1 MNQVELCARYYGE
14 GETILIRQYPN
25 GQYYVQ
31 YCYDDQDNT
40 VYATASGFDTFEQAE
55 AALYTHRPQAKKD
68 PIAAQDLAYRQAA
81 EYWSGDEH
89 LVIFREPNGTFCNQY
104 GFISG
109 RVTPTTGSFAKLEE
123 AEKQLYAD
131 RPLAQKVQAREKP
144 PAHAPADRDEAEH
157 RYQVV
162 VYHHLENGMDEKL
175 EYATPEEAEQ
185 AARGYLDGTMEAD
198 GFAYE
203 GAAVYDLLEKK
214 WLRVIGDFPTL
225 ELPAAKEGTEPKPP
239 AAPMP
244 TQEGTEKAAEYL
256 FDQERIVVFQSPS
269 GKFYNHYGY
278 DVQSRFSNVIAGG
291 FDTFEEAEKAL
302 YSHRHKAERVLKP
315 AERANTVGTAEKG
328 AESSADGHD
337 QGGKEPTLAPPQP
350 QRRAQGFPLCPPS

>member
-1 MNQVELCARYYGE
+1 MDTGNGNSDL
-14 GETILIRQYPN
+14 ETILIRQYPN

-55 AALYTHRPQAKKD
+55 AALYTIGPSKKRPHRRPGPRVPA
-68 PIAAQDLAYRQAA
+68 AA

-131 RPLAQKVQAREKP
+131 RRLAQKVQAREKP
-144 PAHAPADRDEAEH
+144 PAHAPVDRDEAER

-162 VYHHLENGMDEKL
+162 VYHHLENGMDEKT
-175 EYATPEEAEQ
+175 EYATLEEAEQ

-198 GFAYE
+198 GFAYARLSTICWKRN
-203 GAAVYDLLEKK
+203 G
-214 WLRVIGDFPTL
+214 
-225 ELPAAKEGTEPKPP
+225 
-239 AAPMP
+239 
-244 TQEGTEKAAEYL
+244 
-256 FDQERIVVFQSPS
+256 
-269 GKFYNHYGY
+269 
-278 DVQSRFSNVIAGG
+278 
-291 FDTFEEAEKAL
+291 
-302 YSHRHKAERVLKP
+302 
-315 AERANTVGTAEKG
+315 
-328 AESSADGHD
+328 SA
-337 QGGKEPTLAPPQP
+337 
-350 QRRAQGFPLCPPS
+350 